1 MAAPPAD
8 LAADARVTAITGD
21 ATDEALLAEAIRP
34 DTDSVYHLAA
44 VVSAGPEADF
54 DLGMRVN
61 LDATRTILE
70 IARRHG
76 NRPKHVFASSCAA
89 YGRELPEVVDDRQ
102 QPTPQ
107 NSYGGQKAIG
117 ALLINAHRPHNRRA

>member
-34 DTDSVYHLAA
+34 DTASVYHLAA
-44 VVSAGPEADF
+44 VVSAGAVADF

-61 LDATRTILE
+61 LDAPRTILE
-70 IARRHG
+70 IS
-76 NRPKHVFASSCAA
+76 RPPGTRPTRVSAISRDASS
-89 YGRELPEVVDDRQ
+89 
-102 QPTPQ
+102 
-107 NSYGGQKAIG
+107 G
-117 ALLINAHRPHNRRA
+117 ALSMGVEEPPPTTPK